1 MDNCCIIKSET
12 GGDQMTTNEKIQYY
26 RKKLGLSQEELGQKL
41 LVSRQT
47 ISLWENGQTAPTID
61 NLIRLK
67 EIFGVS
73 VDELLGCENKAQE
86 ESEKPS
92 ESYTVHHS
100 KEELKKINSY
110 ILKRTFKKPFISL
123 AIFWALLVAYMLM
136 GMPDVSIGLF
146 GGFLVVWTILVFK
159 SVRSHRKEWSK
170 AIERVSES
178 SYEYKVFEEYFTVD
192 IIRNN
197 EIVRTEKIDFCDIK
211 KAFDFEEEQY
221 ILLNINNQLYILKK
235 TDLANNSAFY
245 KALYN
250 SEKAAT
256 NKAPKKITVAASIF
270 FALSLIIIFVATMLN
285 GWDTEMNLKTWMF
298 LIPLPIPVIGIIF
311 GFILKKYGCKYK
323 KNIVVGVLALFML
336 ALFNSFYGWLSD
348 DSYDSMEYLT
358 NVIGISMPE
367 EEISQSVTSYN
378 YENQPTDTG
387 FIFRHTKVEF
397 EQFSSDYFENNMKY
411 DTRWLK
417 SIPES
422 LKGTLAP
429 IEYDEGH
436 KYADRIMIYNEFN
449 GEFNA
454 PLTPNGFHNFI
465 AVFYFTG
472 ENRVEI
478 FEYEYDLS
486 PAEDE

>member
-1 MDNCCIIKSET
+1 
-12 GGDQMTTNEKIQYY
+12 MTTNEKIQYY
-26 RKKLGLSQEELGQKL
+26 RKKLGLSQEELGQRL

-47 ISLWENGQTAPTID
+47 VSLWENGQTAPTID

-67 EIFGVS
+67 EVFGVS
-73 VDELLGCENKAQE
+73 VDELLGCENETQE
-86 ESEKPS
+86 EAEKPT

-100 KEELKKINSY
+100 REELKKINAY
-110 ILKRTFKKPFISL
+110 IFKRAFKKSLVSL
-123 AIFWALLVAYMLM
+123 AVFAALLVAYIIMD
-136 GMPDVSIGLF
+136 MPDILVGLF
-146 GGFLVVWTILVFK
+146 GGFLVIWAILVFK
-159 SVRSHRKEWSK
+159 SIRSHRKEWSK

-178 SYEYKVFEEYFTVD
+178 SYEYKVFEDYFTVD

-197 EIVRTEKIDFCDIK
+197 ETVRTEKIDFCDIK
-211 KAFDFEEEQY
+211 KAFDFEEEKY
-221 ILLNINNQLYILKK
+221 ILLNVNNQLYILKK

-250 SEKAAT
+250 SEKA
-256 NKAPKKITVAASIF
+256 NFNRAPKKITVAASVF
-270 FALSLIIIFVATMLN
+270 FVLSLIIIFGSTMVN
-285 GWDTEMNLKTWMF
+285 GWDTEMNLKAWMF
-298 LIPLPIPVIGIIF
+298 IIPLPIPVIGIIF

-323 KNIVVGVLALFML
+323 KNIVAGVLALLML
-336 ALFNSFYGWLSD
+336 VLFNSFYGWLSD
-348 DSYDSMEYLT
+348 DSYDSVEYLT
-358 NVIGISMPE
+358 DVIGINIPQD
-367 EEISQSVTSYN
+367 EISRNTISYD
-378 YENQPTDTG
+378 YKNQPTDTG

-397 EQFSSDYFENNMKY
+397 EQISSDYFENNMKY
-411 DTRWLK
+411 DTRWLT
-417 SIPES
+417 SVPES
-422 LKGTLAP
+422 LEEVLAP

-472 ENRVEI
+472 ENRAEI

-486 PAEDE
+486 PYKDE